1 MDDEDNYEAIALR
14 QQQGVHFTYIPREL
28 LSMPQD
34 SELGV
39 IHDGDIMAVVCDQHS
54 WARGVEIKHLLI
66 AKWISGRLHFYHAT
80 GNRLE
85 LSNMDAYTF
94 MKDKFTMIGVAVYR
108 LKYDA
113 A

>member
-1 MDDEDNYEAIALR
+1 
-14 QQQGVHFTYIPREL
+14 
-28 LSMPQD
+28 
-34 SELGV
+34 
-39 IHDGDIMAVVCDQHS
+39 
-54 WARGVEIKHLLI
+54 VEVKHLLI
-66 AKWISGRLHFYHAT
+66 AKWISGRLHFYHASAD
-80 GNRLE
+80 GLG